1 MKTFLLEIITPSKV
15 SFSEEVEMVTV
26 PSKNG
31 LLGILPNHVP
41 LMANLTDE
49 ELKKSRTLELKT
61 EKVQILV
68 TRAVREDELNEKTIL
83 KAKKEAEEALL
94 RKPTAEEFRTASAL
108 LRSSLIDLKILS
120 KRKRFK
126 QQ

>member
-15 SFSEEVEMVTV
+15 
-26 PSKNG
+26 
-31 LLGILPNHVP
+31 ILPNHVP
-41 LMANLTDE
+41 LMANLTE
-49 ELKKSRTLELKT
+49 GELKIRKKGEDYFVAIGGGYLEVKT